1 MLYFIYTLTYFKYTN
16 YILSLM
22 SYQYNKW
29 RIKEFAENSD
39 LTPCQLGRA
48 VGITNLDTVSRWM
61 EGSIPSVEVLVRF
74 ANRHHVPLLEFFSEN
89 GEPMHKLYS
98 KVDSKVES
106 NVDSKEK
113 TEGIENSISTIEH
126 IKEIARMEK
135 EHLKELMQKDIDL
148 AKKEVEMTDRIR
160 EKIKGEFN
168 EDKQQIIE
176 SYESRLSDRDAT
188 IAKLQQQLAELTL
201 QYKELEAARSEKS
214 YVGYGGVTGLAEPS
228 VARK

>member
-1 MLYFIYTLTYFKYTN
+1 
-16 YILSLM
+16 M

-39 LTPCQLGRA
+39 LTQCQIGRA
-48 VGITNLDTVSRWM
+48 VGITNPETISRWM
-61 EGSIPSVEVLVRF
+61 EGSIPNVEVLVRF
-74 ANRHHVPLLEFFSEN
+74 ANRHQVPLLEFFSEN

-113 TEGIENSISTIEH
+113 AEGIENSISTIEH

-148 AKKEVEMTDRIR
+148 AKKEVEMADRIR
-160 EKIKGEFN
+160 EKIKDEFN
-168 EDKQQIIE
+168 KDKEQIID

-201 QYKELEAARSEKS
+201 QYKELESKSEK
-214 YVGYGGVTGLAEPS
+214 GYMGFGGVTGVAEPS